1 MRFILANRISTFL
14 RSRRGCSVATKV
26 DMTPIVSSSTKSL
39 LLKLPKAANSTSL
52 SRRTPIARRTSGN
65 RDNTSNR
72 VDVLGGAVRLPP
84 IPILALLASAM
95 EYFGRLAAHSD
106 ALPNRATAC
115 PAAFP

>member
-1 MRFILANRISTFL
+1 
-14 RSRRGCSVATKV
+14 
-26 DMTPIVSSSTKSL
+26 
-39 LLKLPKAANSTSL
+39 
-52 SRRTPIARRTSGN
+52 
-65 RDNTSNR
+65 
-72 VDVLGGAVRLPP
+72 LGGAVRLPP